1 MEKSYIRFALASAV
15 VILSACASPL
25 VQPAGTT
32 MDADCIDRPLPT
44 GSNIARRDKTC
55 VALTEAERIAAREEL
70 QKLRDQQAIT
80 TQQRTAP
87 GR

>member
-1 MEKSYIRFALASAV
+1 MEKIHIRFVLASAV
-15 VILSACASPL
+15 AILSACASPL

-32 MDADCIDRPLPT
+32 IDADCIDRPLPT
-44 GSNIARRDKTC
+44 GSNIVRRDKTC

-70 QKLRDQQAIT
+70 QKMRDQQALS